1 MKDVDVIIV
10 GGGPAGA
17 ACAWKLAQQQV
28 DFLVLDKATFPRVK
42 PCAGWI
48 TPLVLSNLEITP
60 ADYPFGIKHFTNFQV
75 SIKDFQFKLRT
86 NQFAI
91 RRVEF
96 DDWLLHRSDPV
107 IVNHTVKEIKLENDR
122 YMIDN
127 MFSAKTIVGAGGTN
141 CPIQKTF
148 FKNELNGN
156 KRALIVAQEEEFAYE
171 YHDNRCHLW
180 FLQNGLPGYAW
191 YVPKANGYV
200 NVGLGGSAAKLK
212 DRNDSLKRHW
222 ALLVEKLDKMGLVK
236 GHDFK
241 PIGHSYYLRGK
252 NPVLRQGNA
261 FIVGDAIGL
270 ATRDMGEGIGPAIQ
284 SGIRA
289 AEAILTDQAFSVQS
303 IQKYSFPSLL
313 GFR

>member
-1 MKDVDVIIV
+1 MKNVDVIIV

-17 ACAWKLAQQQV
+17 ACAWKLAQHQV

-48 TPLVLSNLEITP
+48 TPLVLRDLEINP
-60 ADYPFGIKHFTNFQV
+60 ADYPLGIKHFTNFQV
-75 SIKDFQFKLRT
+75 SIKDFQFKLHT
-86 NQFAI
+86 NQYAI

-96 DDWLLHRSDPV
+96 DDWLLHRSDPA
-107 IVNHTVKEIKLENDR
+107 IENHTVKEIRVEDDR
-122 YMIDN
+122 YLIDDTY
-127 MFSAKTIVGAGGTN
+127 SANTIVGAGGTN

-148 FKNELNGN
+148 FKNELDGH
-156 KRALIVAQEEEFAYE
+156 KGALIVAQEEEFAYE
-171 YHDNRCHLW
+171 HHDDRCHLW

-191 YVPKANGYV
+191 YVPKANGFV
-200 NVGLGGSAAKLK
+200 NIGLGGSAAKLK
-212 DRNDSLKRHW
+212 DTNDTLKRHW
-222 ALLVEKLDKMGLVK
+222 GLLVEKLDKMGLVK
-236 GHDFK
+236 GHEYK
-241 PIGHSYYLRGK
+241 PVGHSYFLRGK
-252 NPVLRQGNA
+252 NPVVRQGNA
-261 FIVGDAIGL
+261 FIIGDAIGL

-289 AEAILTDQAFSVQS
+289 AEAILSGQRFSVES